1 MRGLI
6 VIMWKRLLK
15 FRNLLILLTVLLL
28 ISNGASYAEKLP
40 EDIDKFDFGGPETY
54 VPYRQ
59 YFAEYT
65 DRLSQAFEPKGK
77 FPWRTFVF
85 TTVNYSIHKN
95 GSISDLKITDS
106 STESYEDYISKYN
119 PIGRY
124 RAKKAS
130 PKLDKYAMEVI
141 MNNPPK
147 PFLDGMDYESIRVE
161 VQMCF
166 YPRKRETYYMINA
179 GGTEDRLKNIFV
191 LPKFTIYLCR
201 DSRKIMGD

>member
-1 MRGLI
+1 M
-6 VIMWKRLLK
+6 KK
-15 FRNLLILLTVLLL
+15 ILLLL
-28 ISNGASYAEKLP
+28 IIFYSSITISYAEKLP

-147 PFLDGMDYESIRVE
+147 PFLDGMDYDVIQIE
-161 VQMCF
+161 VQTGYLKKSKKIYYHYNWAGVYNASKKKN
-166 YPRKRETYYMINA
+166 YPP
-179 GGTEDRLKNIFV
+179 L
-191 LPKFTIYLCR
+191 FTIYLIH